1 MKKVILVIALIAG
14 VFTTTAVQAS
24 TQVIEKPII
33 EVTLDDDGFVD
44 IKFEELNE
52 KVQEAVRALV
62 QDYDLNALKFNAEKQ
77 LTKVEATK
85 KEDQTQKV
93 FYFDAEGNEV
103 VLEPVQEETQ
113 QEETVMQEEEET
125 PSAEISYYSA
135 VSGDDGFVE
144 VKLEDLNEKVQAAI
158 NALMEMYDVNA
169 IFYNAEKQIT
179 KVKVTSKEDQ
189 VEKEIYFDN
198 EGAETTYE
206 KEVDDVSAEE
216 NTEEIL

>member
-1 MKKVILVIALIAG
+1 MKKIILSIALIAG

-33 EVTLDDDGFVD
+33 EITSDDDGFVN
-44 IKFEELNE
+44 IKFEELSE

-62 QDYDLNALKFNAEKQ
+62 QNYDLNALKFNTEKQ

-103 VLEPVQEETQ
+103 VLESPQE
-113 QEETVMQEEEET
+113 EETVTQEQEEI
-125 PSAEISYYSA
+125 PSPEISSYST
-135 VSGDDGFVE
+135 VKSDNGFVE

-158 NALMEMYDVNA
+158 SALTEMYDIDV

-189 VEKEIYFDN
+189 VEKKIYFDN
-198 EGAETTYE
+198 EGAETTWE
-206 KEVDDVSAEE
+206 EPVESVEQESNSEEV
-216 NTEEIL
+216 L

>member
-1 MKKVILVIALIAG
+1 MKKIILSIALIAG

-33 EVTLDDDGFVD
+33 EITSDDDGFEN
-44 IKFEELNE
+44 IKFEELSE

-62 QDYDLNALKFNAEKQ
+62 QNYDLNALKFNAEKQ

-103 VLEPVQEETQ
+103 VLESPQE
-113 QEETVMQEEEET
+113 EETVTQEQEEI
-125 PSAEISYYSA
+125 PSPEISIYSA
-135 VSGDDGFVE
+135 VKGDDGFVE
-144 VKLEDLNEKVQAAI
+144 VKLENLNEKVQAAI
-158 NALMEMYDVNA
+158 SALAEMYDIDA
-169 IFYNAEKQIT
+169 IFYNAEKQVT

-189 VEKEIYFDN
+189 VEKKIYFDN
-198 EGAETTYE
+198 EGAETTWE
-206 KEVDDVSAEE
+206 EPVESVEQESNSEEV
-216 NTEEIL
+216 L

>member
-1 MKKVILVIALIAG
+1 MKKIILSIALIAG

-33 EVTLDDDGFVD
+33 EITSDDDGFVN
-44 IKFEELNE
+44 IKFEELSE

-62 QDYDLNALKFNAEKQ
+62 QNYDLNALKLNAEKQ

-103 VLEPVQEETQ
+103 VLESA
-113 QEETVMQEEEET
+113 QEEEEEET
-125 PSAEISYYSA
+125 VTQEQEEIPSPEISSYSA
-135 VSGDDGFVE
+135 VKGDDGFVE

-158 NALMEMYDVNA
+158 SALAEMYDIDA
-169 IFYNAEKQIT
+169 IFYNAEKQVT

-189 VEKEIYFDN
+189 VEKKIYFDN
-198 EGAETTYE
+198 EGAETTWE
-206 KEVDDVSAEE
+206 EPVESVEQESNSEEV
-216 NTEEIL
+216 L